1 MEIVQSVDLNQYA
14 DLLTVDNLSAP
25 VPFTITV
32 DGNTGEVRVY
42 DPTDIDQANYFY
54 FYVDAKD
61 VPLRGD
67 WAALRTNGIKLSFA
81 MAQ

>member
-1 MEIVQSVDLNQYA
+1 MDLVQSIDLNRYA

-25 VPFTITV
+25 IPFTITV
-32 DGNTGEVRVY
+32 DGGTGEVRVY
-42 DPTDIDQANYFY
+42 DPTDYDQTSYFY

-67 WAALRTNGIKLSFA
+67 WAVLRTNGIKLSFA
-81 MAQ
+81 LAQ